1 MSAPRCGAPVYI
13 RPAGRRPSGMKMVTR
28 KLRPLDKGGL
38 ERQSQFR
45 YAIRRFLRLGDAAGR
60 AAGVT
65 AVQYHMMLHTQAF
78 PGREWASIG
87 ELAERLQT
95 APHGVVAL
103 VTRCEEA
110 GLVQRRQNRADG
122 RLVEVHLTAR
132 GRRIVARLAAEH
144 HAQLAELAT
153 VIEAARASANGGD

>member
-1 MSAPRCGAPVYI
+1 
-13 RPAGRRPSGMKMVTR
+13 MKSRTV
-28 KLRPLDKGGL
+28 KPLDKAGL

-45 YAIRRFLRLGDAAGR
+45 YELRRFLRFGEEASR

-65 AVQYHMMLHTQAF
+65 AVQYHLMLHTQAF

-103 VTRCEEA
+103 ATRCEEA
-110 GLVQRRQNRADG
+110 GLVRRQPSQQDG
-122 RLVEVHLTAR
+122 RMVEVHLTAK

-144 HAQLAELAT
+144 NAQLGALAA
-153 VIEAARASANGGD
+153 VIEAARASTGE

>member
-1 MSAPRCGAPVYI
+1 MD
-13 RPAGRRPSGMKMVTR
+13 KR
-28 KLRPLDKGGL
+28 KDLQPLDKQGL

-45 YAIRRFLRLGDAAGR
+45 YELRRFLRFGEEASR

-65 AVQYHMMLHTQAF
+65 AVQYHLMLHTQAF
-78 PGREWASIG
+78 PGRDWASIG

-95 APHGVVAL
+95 APNGVVAL

-110 GLVQRRQNRADG
+110 GLVRRQDNAEDG

-132 GRRIVARLAAEH
+132 GRRIVDRLAAEH
-144 HAQLAELAT
+144 QAQLGSLAAVT
-153 VIEAARASANGGD
+153 AAARASSGE

>member
-1 MSAPRCGAPVYI
+1 ME
-13 RPAGRRPSGMKMVTR
+13 TR
-28 KLRPLDKGGL
+28 KLRPLDKAGL

-45 YAIRRFLRLGDAAGR
+45 YEMRRFLRFGEEASR

-65 AVQYHMMLHTQAF
+65 AVQYHLMLHTQAF
-78 PGREWASIG
+78 PGRSWASIG

-95 APHGVVAL
+95 AAHGVVAL

-110 GLVQRRQNRADG
+110 GLVRRQAHAEDG

-132 GRRIVARLAAEH
+132 GRRIVERLAAQH
-144 HAQLAELAT
+144 QAQLGALAA
-153 VIEAARASANGGD
+153 VIEAARASAQPPG

>member
-1 MSAPRCGAPVYI
+1 MN
-13 RPAGRRPSGMKMVTR
+13 TR
-28 KLRPLDKGGL
+28 KAQALDKAGL

-45 YAIRRFLRLGDAAGR
+45 YELRRFLRFGEDTAR

-65 AVQYHMMLHTQAF
+65 AVQYHLILHTQAF
-78 PGREWASIG
+78 PGRDWASIG

-110 GLVQRRQNRADG
+110 GLVRRQDNPEDG

-132 GRRIVARLAAEH
+132 GRRLVATLAAAH
-144 HAQLAELAT
+144 QAQLGSLAA
-153 VIEAARASANGGD
+153 VIDAARASAQD

>member
-1 MSAPRCGAPVYI
+1 MD
-13 RPAGRRPSGMKMVTR
+13 TR
-28 KLRPLDKGGL
+28 TLRPLDKGGL

-45 YAIRRFLRLGDAAGR
+45 YALRRFLRFGEEAAR

-65 AVQYHMMLHTQAF
+65 AVQYHLMLHTQGF
-78 PGREWASIG
+78 PGRDWASIG

-110 GLVQRRQNRADG
+110 GFVRRQDNKDDR
-122 RLVEVHLTAR
+122 RLVEVHLTAK
-132 GRRIVARLAAEH
+132 GRRCVERLAAQHQAELG
-144 HAQLAELAT
+144 ALAE
-153 VIEAARASANGGD
+153 VIERARASAAR